1 MSDADIVGAAIE
13 CLVTSDDGIV
23 GDLSVSATVG
33 CLVMSDTGIAGDVSV
48 SAAV

>member
-1 MSDADIVGAAIE
+1 MSDAGIVGDVFVSAAIECLVMSDADIVGVAIE

-23 GDLSVSATVG
+23 GD
-33 CLVMSDTGIAGDVSV
+33 VSV